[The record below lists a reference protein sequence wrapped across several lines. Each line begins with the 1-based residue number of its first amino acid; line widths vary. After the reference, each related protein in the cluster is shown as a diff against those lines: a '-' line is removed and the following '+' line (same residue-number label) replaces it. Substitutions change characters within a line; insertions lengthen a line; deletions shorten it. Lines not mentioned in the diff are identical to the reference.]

1 MLTVILLFMCHSS
14 NFCNM
19 LVIKPLRYYET
30 KLIFDLD
37 ENAFGLHLL
46 YKFYIVYILDT
57 FL

>member
-1 MLTVILLFMCHSS
+1 
-14 NFCNM
+14 M
-19 LVIKPLRYYET
+19 LVVKPLRYYET

-46 YKFYIVYILDT
+46 YKFYIVYTLDT